1 MATYTTELTPVKLR
15 QNPIQTSEPRAA
27 EAVGAQ
33 VVAIP
38 VRITGEQELVAGLI
52 ERRATA
58 VQALYSQYSGTVRR
72 VLVQALGSDRD
83 VEDLTQ
89 DTLITVIER
98 ASALRKVESLRCF
111 VIGVAIRLAK
121 NEMRKRAIRR
131 FVGLDEIADI
141 PLIAP
146 FDAVASQGAR
156 HLYSALDRLEL
167 NARMAFVLRHVHGC
181 DLAETASACGC
192 SVATIKRKL
201 NRAESRF
208 GALVEGDPVLREF
221 LHQVGGLTA

>member
-1 MATYTTELTPVKLR
+1 MKER
-15 QNPIQTSEPRAA
+15 RNQFQTIEPRAA
-27 EAVGAQ
+27 QTSGGQ

-38 VRITGEQELVAGLI
+38 VRITGEEELVAGLI

-83 VEDLTQ
+83 VDDLTQ

-131 FVGLDEIADI
+131 FVGLEELVDV
-141 PLIAP
+141 PLVAP
-146 FDAVASQGAR
+146 YDAVASEGAR
-156 HLYSALDRLEL
+156 HLYYALDRLEL

-181 DLAETASACGC
+181 DLAETASVCGC

-208 GALVEGDPVLREF
+208 GALVDGDPVLREF
-221 LHQVGGLTA
+221 LHQEGGLTS

>member
-1 MATYTTELTPVKLR
+1 VKER
-15 QNPIQTSEPRAA
+15 QNQFQTTEPRAA
-27 EAVGAQ
+27 QASGAQ

-38 VRITGEQELVAGLI
+38 VRITGEEELVAGLI

-83 VEDLTQ
+83 VDDLTQ

-131 FVGLDEIADI
+131 FVGLEELVDV
-141 PLIAP
+141 PLVAP
-146 FDAVASQGAR
+146 YDAVASEGAR
-156 HLYSALDRLEL
+156 HLYYALDRLEL

-201 NRAESRF
+201 NRAELRF
-208 GALVEGDPVLREF
+208 GALVDGDPVLREF
-221 LHQVGGLTA
+221 LHQVGGPAS

>member
-1 MATYTTELTPVKLR
+1 VKLR

-27 EAVGAQ
+27 QAVGAQ

-111 VIGVAIRLAK
+111 VIGVAIRHAK

-221 LHQVGGLTA
+221 LHQVGGLTS

>member
-27 EAVGAQ
+27 QAVGAQ

-111 VIGVAIRLAK
+111 VIGVAIRHAK

-221 LHQVGGLTA
+221 LHQVGGLTS

>member
-1 MATYTTELTPVKLR
+1 MKER
-15 QNPIQTSEPRAA
+15 QNQFQTTEPRAA
-27 EAVGAQ
+27 QASGAQ

-38 VRITGEQELVAGLI
+38 VRITGEEELVAGLI

-111 VIGVAIRLAK
+111 VIGVAIRHAK

-208 GALVEGDPVLREF
+208 GALVDGDPVLREF
-221 LHQVGGLTA
+221 LHQEGGLTS

>member
-15 QNPIQTSEPRAA
+15 QNPIQTSEPRTA

-111 VIGVAIRLAK
+111 VIGVAIRHAK